1 MKKVF
6 LYLVILSALKT
17 LGLNAAITQ
26 TESRREFSGSI
37 HSVMAASSSEHG
49 QKGHRP
55 ALVSTA
61 LSSAQLSTAMEFE
74 IALKMHNLPE
84 LQERVAKNEKITPTE
99 MAAKYW
105 PSKEEHKLVLDWV
118 KAQGF
123 EVVRTDYNHLAVFA
137 KGKVS
142 NVQTALKTQF
152 ARVAYNDSEY
162 TSAVVAPS
170 LPTSLANVVVGIH
183 GLQPHIRMTP
193 RHILM
198 PQASGTNA
206 PPYLPA
212 QVATAYNANGL
223 NYNGTG
229 QIIGIISNA
238 YPSSSDL
245 NKFWTAAGLTIP
257 ASNIVQVNVN
267 GGPAVPADPNS
278 LAEASLDVEWSSAL
292 APGATIMVY
301 GSNINDPA
309 GFDKTYQ
316 QVYNDALTHPGFS
329 QFSMSFGENETV
341 VESDYLVIESQ
352 YMANLASTGMT
363 VLAASGDGGSNPDPS
378 TGSYSTTAPLDVSYP
393 ASDPCVTGVG
403 GTRLVLTSAGT
414 VSSETTWVD
423 SGGGYSHYY
432 KRPTWQTALG
442 ITAGTYRLSP
452 DVAAIGD
459 PQTGAVVY
467 INGVS
472 QTIGGTSLATPVWAA
487 FCALI
492 NQARSANKLSSLGFL
507 NPRLYPLANSIAF
520 RDITLGNNG
529 NYYAGTGY
537 DLCTG
542 IGSPNVANLIQA
554 TFIEANQAPQITTA
568 VTNRFT
574 TLGQSASFAVSVVSP
589 TPLSYQWQRQ
599 AAGTNTWSN
608 LTNSSTYSGVTSNI
622 LMVSSTTLAMSGD
635 QFRCVTSNTNGS
647 TTSSALSL
655 TVSTTGM
662 STLAGWPSA
671 AGFLDGTGSSARFDS
686 DGGIRLDSAGNIYV
700 ADSVNNAIRKVTPTG
715 VVTTLLGSSGNA
727 GSTDGALATASINGP
742 GGVAVDSSG
751 NVYIADSL
759 NYTIRKITPSGTVST
774 LAGSAGLKGKTDGV
788 GTAARFEDPENLA
801 VDASG
806 NVWVADGQG
815 CTVRQITPNGTV
827 TTIAGK
833 ALSSGSTD
841 GIGTSARFG
850 TILGIAVDP
859 AGNVFVSDSSNATIR
874 KITLNGSTANVTTI
888 AGSAGSTGTVD
899 GTGSAAR
906 FNMPSGLAVDAQD
919 TIYVCDSNNDTIR
932 KITSQG
938 VVTTIA
944 GSPGVADSSDGI
956 GSAGHLN
963 SPGDI
968 ALDQSGNLYVADFF
982 NNTVRKIIPTTSP
995 IILSTTLNQSLLLG
1009 STTTLSV
1016 NATGIAP
1023 LTYQWYL
1030 NGVLIPS
1037 ATSSSY
1043 LISNFQA
1050 SNAGTYT
1057 VNVTSPTGVTTT
1069 TAAILS
1075 VQNPRLLNL
1084 SARATVNGTTAALTA
1099 GFVISGTGTKNLL
1112 LRGIGPALSNYGIT
1126 TALSKPQLTFYNSS
1140 AQIIATNSGWNNSL
1154 TYGSQSFQT
1163 LASQA
1168 SASTMSS
1175 VGAFALTQ
1183 GSADSAVLASLPLT
1197 QGNAYTVQVSGMNST
1212 NGVAL
1217 DEIYDMD
1224 STNASSRLI
1233 NISAG
1238 AVTSGGANTLT
1249 AGFVVGGTGTEKV
1262 LIRADGPAL
1271 IPYGVAGTLAQPV
1284 LTIYDAAGNTI
1295 ASSTGWSNAPVIGN
1309 SAVLS
1314 SVTQAT
1320 SSIMAS
1326 VGAFSLGAN
1335 SGDSALVVSVP
1346 PGNYTAQV
1354 TGLNGSTGYALI
1366 EIYEVSQ

>member
-6 LYLVILSALKT
+6 LYLLPLSLFFYS
-17 LGLNAAITQ
+17 GLTASTTQ
-26 TESRREFSGSI
+26 VEQRKQYTGSI
-37 HSVMAASSSEHG
+37 HSVLAATSTEHG

-55 ALVSTA
+55 ALVTSGLT
-61 LSSAQLSTAMEFE
+61 SAQLDTTMEFE

-84 LQERVAKNEKITPTE
+84 LQERIARNEKITPSE

-105 PSKEEHKLVLDWV
+105 PTEAEHKLVVDWI

-123 EVVRTDYNHLAVFA
+123 KIVRTDNNHLAVFA

-142 NVQTALKTQF
+142 DVETALKTQF
-152 ARVAYNDSEY
+152 ARVAYNESEY
-162 TSAVVAPS
+162 TSAVIAPS
-170 LPTSLANVVVGIH
+170 LPTTVADVVVGIH

-193 RHILM
+193 RHVLM
-198 PQASGTNA
+198 PKASGTNS

-212 QVATAYNANGL
+212 QVASAYNASGL
-223 NYNGTG
+223 NYTGAG
-229 QIIGIISNA
+229 QIIGVISNA

-245 NKFWTAAGLTIP
+245 TKFWTAAGLNIP
-257 ASNIVQVNVN
+257 ASNVVQVNVN
-267 GGPAVPADPNS
+267 GGPAVPADSNS
-278 LAEASLDVEWSSAL
+278 LAEACLDVEWSSAL

-316 QVYNDALTHPGFS
+316 QVYNDAQTHPGFS
-329 QFSMSFGENETV
+329 QFSMSFGENESV

-352 YMANLASTGMT
+352 YMANLASTGIT

-378 TGSYSTTAPLDVSYP
+378 TGNYSTTAPLDVSYP
-393 ASDPCVTGVG
+393 ASDPSVTGVG
-403 GTRLVLTSAGT
+403 GTRLVLNSAGT
-414 VSSETTWVD
+414 VSSETAWVD

-432 KRPTWQTALG
+432 KRPSWQTGLG

-452 DVAAIGD
+452 DVSAIGD

-492 NQARSANKLSSLGFL
+492 NQARSANKLSPLGFL

-542 IGSPNVANLIQA
+542 VGSPNIGNLIQA

-574 TLGQSASFAVSVVSP
+574 TTGQSASFAISAVSP
-589 TPLSYQWQRQ
+589 TTLSYQWQRQ
-599 AAGTNTWSN
+599 AVGSNTWSN
-608 LTNSSTYSGVTSNI
+608 LTNSANYSGVTTNV
-622 LMVSSTTLAMSGD
+622 LMVSSASLSMSGD
-635 QFRCVTSNTNGS
+635 QFRCVTTNANGS
-647 TTSSALSL
+647 TTSSAISL
-655 TVSTTGM
+655 TVSPTGM

-671 AGFLDGTGSSARFDS
+671 PGFLDGTGSSARFDS

-727 GSTDGALATASINGP
+727 GSADGALTTASINGP
-742 GGVAVDSSG
+742 GGVAIDSSG
-751 NVYIADSL
+751 NIYIADSL

-774 LAGSAGLKGKTDGV
+774 LAGSAGLRGKTDGV
-788 GTAARFEDPENLA
+788 GSAARFEDPENLA

-833 ALSSGSTD
+833 ALTSGSTD
-841 GIGTSARFG
+841 GIGTNARFG
-850 TILGIAVDP
+850 TLLGIAVDP
-859 AGNVFVSDSSNATIR
+859 TGNVFVSDSSNSTIR
-874 KITLNGSTANVTTI
+874 KITFNGSTANVTTL
-888 AGSAGSTGTVD
+888 AGSAGYTGTTD
-899 GTGSAAR
+899 GTGTAAR
-906 FNMPSGLAVDAQD
+906 FNMPSGLAVDTQD
-919 TIYVCDSNNDTIR
+919 TLYVCDSNNDTIR
-932 KITSQG
+932 KITAQG

-944 GSPGVADSSDGI
+944 GSPGVSDSSDGI

-963 SPGDI
+963 GPGDI

-982 NNTVRKIIPTTSP
+982 NNTVRKIVPTTAP
-995 IILSTTLNQSLLLG
+995 AILSTTLNQSLVLG

-1016 NATGIAP
+1016 NASGTAP

-1030 NGVLIPS
+1030 NGVIIPN

-1043 LISNFQA
+1043 LISSFQVA
-1050 SNAGTYT
+1050 NAGTYT

-1069 TAAILS
+1069 TAAVLS

-1084 SARATVNGTTAALTA
+1084 SARATVNGTTSALTA

-1140 AQIIATNSGWNNSL
+1140 TQIIATNSGWNNSL

-1168 SASTMSS
+1168 SASAMSF
-1175 VGAFALTQ
+1175 VGAFALAQ

-1212 NGVAL
+1212 SGVAL

-1238 AVTSGGANTLT
+1238 AVTSSGANTLT

-1271 IPYGVAGTLAQPV
+1271 IPYGVTGTLSQPV
-1284 LTIYDAAGNTI
+1284 LTIYDAAGNII
-1295 ASSTGWSNAPVIGN
+1295 ASSTGWSNTPVIGN
-1309 SAVLS
+1309 SPVLS

-1354 TGLNGSTGYALI
+1354 TGFNGTTGYALI